1 MWGRKVR
8 KYRLFFFRMGLSLYD
23 YQAKASRYR
32 KGLTYLK
39 NRATTNQNQ
48 TINSQKLKRRR
59 HKHKIG
65 GNHPSNK
72 IKGQRR
78 NMESTMFK
86 MEINTQLSIIT

>member
-8 KYRLFFFRMGLSLYD
+8 KYRSFFILMMCLSLYD

-48 TINSQKLKRRR
+48 TLHSQKQKE
-59 HKHKIG
+59 KYT
-65 GNHPSNK
+65 S
-72 IKGQRR
+72 
-78 NMESTMFK
+78 
-86 MEINTQLSIIT
+86 IN

>member
-1 MWGRKVR
+1 M
-8 KYRLFFFRMGLSLYD
+8 
-23 YQAKASRYR
+23 Q
-32 KGLTYLK
+32 
-39 NRATTNQNQ
+39 
-48 TINSQKLKRRR
+48 SQKLKRRR